1 MSRVS
6 QHTLKVAEVGLLVE
20 LGLVELESV
29 DDVDLGLLG
38 LVSAILVAALGGSVG
53 TGVEGLTTD
62 GDLGTV
68 GLVDHTIDSLEVV
81 GVRDELVSADNI
93 LRDGGQLGARNCK
106 CPSSCRKLPGSGI
119 STYLVNEHGGG
130 SCVSRSTNVWKWE

>member
-1 MSRVS
+1 
-6 QHTLKVAEVGLLVE
+6 VAHVGLLVE

-53 TGVEGLTTD
+53 TGVELLTTD

-68 GLVDHTIDSLEVV
+68 GLVDHTVDSLEVV
-81 GVRDELVSADNI
+81 RVRDELVTADNI
-93 LRDGGQLGARNCK
+93 LRNGGQFCARNCMN
-106 CPSSCRKLPGSGI
+106 PPLVASSQ
-119 STYLVNEHGGG
+119 
-130 SCVSRSTNVWKWE
+130 SRY

>member
-1 MSRVS
+1 MSRRLW
-6 QHTLKVAEVGLLVE
+6 HTLKVAEVGLLVE

-53 TGVEGLTTD
+53 AGVEGLTTD

-93 LRDGGQLGARNCK
+93 LRDGGQLGARNCM
-106 CPSSCRKLPGSGI
+106 CPSSCRKLRGRI
-119 STYLVNEHGGG
+119 S
-130 SCVSRSTNVWKWE
+130 

>member
-93 LRDGGQLGARNCK
+93 LRDGGQLSARNCK
-106 CPSSCRKLPGSGI
+106 CPSSCRKLRDQ
-119 STYLVNEHGGG
+119 
-130 SCVSRSTNVWKWE
+130 VSRRTL

>member
-1 MSRVS
+1 MSRRLW
-6 QHTLKVAEVGLLVE
+6 HTLKVAEVGLLVE

-81 GVRDELVSADNI
+81 GVRDELVSADDI
-93 LRDGGQLGARNCK
+93 LRDGGQLGARNCM
-106 CPSSCRKLPGSGI
+106 CPSSCRKLRGRI
-119 STYLVNEHGGG
+119 S
-130 SCVSRSTNVWKWE
+130 